1 MSNILQIYIY
11 IYIYIKHYN
20 IIHTSY
26 RQHTSYSY
34 KRVAGFATE
43 ILTCFFVTDLPIIRL
58 NS

>member
-1 MSNILQIYIY
+1 M
-11 IYIYIKHYN
+11 KHYN

-26 RQHTSYSY
+26 EQHISYSY

-43 ILTCFFVTDLPIIRL
+43 ILTCFFVTVLPFIRL